1 MKQLKNSQH
10 EYINLD
16 LQVRELQDQ
25 IEKLRKDKEQV
36 KKINEKLIVFIFM
49 FKANFYLGRYRYN
62 REGYC

>member
-16 LQVRELQDQ
+16 SQVRELQDQ

-36 KKINEKLIVFIFM
+36 KKINEKLIVSIFYFLKLIFI
-49 FKANFYLGRYRYN
+49 
-62 REGYC
+62 